1 MRLRMN
7 LLLRLV
13 RRHNLLLAERTL
25 FPPGSP
31 ISNAPNP
38 RHIVETVDQSEHKD
52 GRTYLGHGRGR
63 FDRVAVGLDGGA
75 GAGRVCFLVL
85 AGWIKKVE
93 TGTIQIPADG
103 FRNGNM
109 GDDKPLDS
117 AEESLQIDILPQTK
131 NTWHRPD
138 PSFTYLLSFFMLLTG
153 IAWGIAYT
161 TSVGATVRLT
171 LLFVFVHFLAVSLL
185 VATAAFFLVGRLL
198 GPGIAGLPGRRR
210 QQGLFTQAGEGEQLE
225 FGYCFD
231 VAIRAF
237 FPVWVCLY
245 VMQFILWPL
254 IARDNWVSMF
264 FGNTLYLVALGYYT
278 IVCFLGYNALPFLH
292 HTELLLSPCF
302 VYAILWF
309 ASLFGFNIAKHVG
322 PLLITGAG

>member
-1 MRLRMN
+1 MQSWQD
-7 LLLRLV
+7 
-13 RRHNLLLAERTL
+13 RRESKHVELT
-25 FPPGSP
+25 PGDS
-31 ISNAPNP
+31 
-38 RHIVETVDQSEHKD
+38 Q
-52 GRTYLGHGRGR
+52 
-63 FDRVAVGLDGGA
+63 
-75 GAGRVCFLVL
+75 
-85 AGWIKKVE
+85 
-93 TGTIQIPADG
+93 TIQVPADG
-103 FRNGNM
+103 FRDGNM

-117 AEESLQIDILPQTK
+117 AEESLQIDILPQTYASSLLPLPSLQSLTNPRIETK

-161 TSVGATVRLT
+161 TSVSATVRLT
-171 LLFVFVHFLAVSLL
+171 ILFVFVHFLAVSLL
-185 VATAAFFLVGRLL
+185 VAAAAFFLVGRLL

-237 FPVWVCLY
+237 FPVWVWLY

-278 IVCFLGYNALPFLH
+278 VICFLGYNALPFLH